1 MKKLFIFSLIIAGLF
16 LGACSS
22 KKAED
27 LYNLSSMEWYQQIIK
42 DLQEKN
48 LEAADK
54 HYTSM
59 AAEHIADP
67 LLEQALLILAQ
78 AHISEEEYEMANFY
92 LDEYLNKFGDSKN
105 VAYIRYLKIKAK
117 FDSFA
122 VPNRNQALM
131 LKTIEE
137 INEYNQNYPNVQY
150 NDLIDTML
158 TKFNLAVFYLD
169 TSIAEL
175 YEKKNREQ
183 SYEIYKQKIE
193 NSDFNK
199 IDMIKPELP
208 WYRKIFEEGIM

>member
-1 MKKLFIFSLIIAGLF
+1 MKKLFIFSFIIAGLF
-16 LGACSS
+16 LVACSS

-27 LYNLSSMEWYQQIIK
+27 LYNLNSMEWYQQIIK

-67 LLEQALLILAQ
+67 LLEQTLLILAQ
-78 AHISEEEYEMANFY
+78 AHISEEEYEMAIFY

-105 VAYIRYLKIKAK
+105 IAYIRYLKIKAK

-169 TSIAEL
+169 ASIAEL
-175 YEKKNREQ
+175 YQKKNREQ

>member
-1 MKKLFIFSLIIAGLF
+1 MKRIFIIFTIFLGLF
-16 LGACSS
+16 FGACSS
-22 KKAED
+22 KKSDE
-27 LYNLSSMEWYQQIIK
+27 LYNLSAMEWYKQIIK

-48 LEAADK
+48 LESADK

-67 LLEQALLILAQ
+67 LLETTLLILAQ
-78 AHISEEEYEMANFY
+78 AHIAEEEYVLANFY

-131 LKTIEE
+131 LKSIEE
-137 INEYNQNYPNVQY
+137 IKEYNQNYPNAQY
-150 NDLIDTML
+150 KELIETML

-169 TSIAEL
+169 GSIAEL
-175 YEKKNREQ
+175 YQKLDRKE
-183 SYEIYKQKIE
+183 SYEIYKQKLE
-193 NSDFNK
+193 NSEFNN

-208 WYRKIFEEGIM
+208 WYRKIFE